1 MGNSLSLLAS
11 SLYIG
16 PFASAA
22 LAKSQ
27 CIVNGKEV
35 PCSELGKGLGI
46 FVGMG
51 LGVIAIIFIIGIFL
65 TIFWILMLIDCV
77 RREVEYKP
85 VWILVLLLTGCI
97 GAVVYYFA
105 IKRRA
110 GKQSNIAP
118 QPPQQP
124 PPQISTIPPVAQ

>member
-16 PFASAA
+16 PFVSAA

-27 CIVNGKEV
+27 CVVNGKEV
-35 PCSELGKGLGI
+35 PCSELGKSLGI

-51 LGVIAIIFIIGIFL
+51 IGVIAIIFIIGILL

-77 RREVEYKP
+77 KREVEYKP

-105 IKRRA
+105 VKRRA
-110 GKQSNIAP
+110 GKQSNTIP
-118 QPPQQP
+118 QTPLQQP
-124 PPQISTIPPVAQ
+124 PPQISTP

>member
-16 PFASAA
+16 PFASAF

-27 CIVNGKEV
+27 CIINGKEV
-35 PCSELGKGLGI
+35 QCSELGKSLGV

-51 LGVIAIIFIIGIFL
+51 LGVVATIFVIGILL

-77 RREVEYKP
+77 KREVEYKP

-97 GAVVYYFA
+97 GAVIYYFA
-105 IKRRA
+105 VKRRVGA
-110 GKQSNIAP
+110 KSNNL
-118 QPPQQP
+118 PQQP
-124 PPQISTIPPVAQ
+124 PPQMSAP